1 MLSLGLVEITSPR
14 EREWEIYL
22 PFSGIHSLLTRL
34 TLHGNSVPVYQ
45 RDLVPLRREKL
56 ASPANARE
64 LCSRVYAETRSPQA
78 RKCA

>member
-1 MLSLGLVEITSPR
+1 MPSLGLVEITSPR
-14 EREWEIYL
+14 ERIYGRFISHL
-22 PFSGIHSLLTRL
+22 AAFTRFSRV
-34 TLHGNSVPVYQ
+34 NSIPPYE

-56 ASPANARE
+56 ASPANAWE